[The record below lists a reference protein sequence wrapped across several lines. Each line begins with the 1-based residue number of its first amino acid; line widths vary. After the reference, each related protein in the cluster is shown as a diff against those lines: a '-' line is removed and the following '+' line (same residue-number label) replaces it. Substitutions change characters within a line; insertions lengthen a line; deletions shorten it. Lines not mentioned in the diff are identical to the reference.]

1 MNKICIDVFR
11 MALVSPPVRQHLC
24 QYKSGRVDVAFKCN
38 VQNEVTVLWG
48 RPAESKS
55 ISGQIGTRL
64 GNLML
69 CLQIGG

>member
-1 MNKICIDVFR
+1 MW
-11 MALVSPPVRQHLC
+11 L
-24 QYKSGRVDVAFKCN
+24 FKCN
-38 VQNEVTVLWG
+38 VRNEVTVLWG

-55 ISGQIGTRL
+55 ILEQIEARL